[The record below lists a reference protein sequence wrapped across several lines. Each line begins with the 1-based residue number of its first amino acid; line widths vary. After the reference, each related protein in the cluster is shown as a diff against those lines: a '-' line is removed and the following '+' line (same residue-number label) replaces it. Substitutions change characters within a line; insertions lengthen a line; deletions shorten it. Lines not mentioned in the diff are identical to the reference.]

1 MNEQLYIMV
10 MGERGKTVRIPCT
23 KKKIIISSAVAV
35 TLLLFLITCTAFSIS
50 LFVKNREITQQIAD
64 LKYRM
69 RHSDEIIAEHQRTA
83 DMEKMELSLEV
94 ANLKLD
100 NANQAAAHKQE
111 KEQLLSTAVS
121 DLNEKSEIIE
131 TIFSNIGVKVD
142 NPPKKK
148 GGENS
153 GGPFIPAKPGQ
164 HDELIFKADAYL
176 DTIRFIPLGRPVTGA
191 VTSRFGKRVDPLN
204 KKKAVHEGVDFR
216 GKRGEKI
223 YATAD
228 GVVKR
233 AFKNGSFGNYVEIDH
248 RNGYMTAYAHL
259 QNYTVNKGDR
269 VSRGQLIG
277 QVGNTGRSTGP
288 HLHYEIRYKK
298 EPVNPSKYMQVA
310 KLLEKQDDKAAGKK

>member
-23 KKKIIISSAVAV
+23 KKKILISSAAAS
-35 TLLLFLITCTAFSIS
+35 LLLIFLITCTGFSIS
-50 LFVKNREITQQIAD
+50 LFSKNREINKQLAD
-64 LKYRM
+64 LQYRM
-69 RHSDEIIAEHQRTA
+69 QHSDEIIAEYQRIA
-83 DMEKMELSLEV
+83 DKEKLELSLEV

-100 NANQAAAHKQE
+100 NANQKAAHKEE

-121 DLNEKSEIIE
+121 ELNERSEIIE
-131 TIFSNIGVKVD
+131 TIISNIGAKVNS
-142 NPPKKK
+142 NPKSKNST
-148 GGENS
+148 NS
-153 GGPFIPAKPGQ
+153 GGPFIPAQSGD
-164 HDELIFKADAYL
+164 HDKLIFQTDTYL
-176 DTIRFIPLGRPVTGA
+176 DTIRYLPLGRPVDGS
-191 VTSRFGKRVDPLN
+191 VTSRFGKRSDPFN
-204 KKKAVHEGVDFR
+204 KKKAIHEGVDFR

-228 GVVKR
+228 GIVKR

-248 RNGYMTAYAHL
+248 QNGYITAYAHM

-298 EPVNPSKYMQVA
+298 NPVNPSKYMQVA
-310 KLLEKQDDKAAGKK
+310 KLLQKKSADAEKK